1 MLDADAR
8 LPMIPLTKLNGK
20 RFVLNA
26 LYIEQIE
33 AFPDTTVTL
42 TKGKKFVVRETVEQV
57 AARASEFY
65 QQLGVFRLPKAG
77 GLDRERE

>member
-1 MLDADAR
+1 LLDADAR

-42 TKGKKFVVRETVEQV
+42 TNGKKFVVRETVEQV
-57 AARASEFY
+57 AALASEFY
-65 QQLGVFRLPKAG
+65 RQIGAFRLPEAG
-77 GLDRERE
+77 GLNRERE

>member
-1 MLDADAR
+1 
-8 LPMIPLTKLNGK
+8 MISLTKLNGK

-42 TKGKKFVVRETVEQV
+42 TNGKKFVVRETVEQV
-57 AARASEFY
+57 AVRASEFY
-65 QQLGVFRLPKAG
+65 QQLGVFRLSKAG
-77 GLDRERE
+77 GLDSERE

>member
-1 MLDADAR
+1 
-8 LPMIPLTKLNGK
+8 MISLTKLNGK

-42 TKGKKFVVRETVEQV
+42 TNGKKFVVRETVEQV
-57 AARASEFY
+57 AALANEFY
-65 QQLGVFRLPKAG
+65 RQVGVFRLPEAG